1 LSAEGTG
8 VYGSETWPMKVDDM
22 HRLER
27 TERMM
32 VRWMCGVSLKNRVS
46 NEELNSRL
54 AVEQVADVVRQGRLR
69 WFGHLERKDSDDW
82 VSSCRNIEVVGAKS
96 RGRGKKTWG
105 ECVRHDLD
113 LLGLKREVALDRA
126 LWRSSIRGNRPT
138 RASME
143 KRTLKR

>member
-1 LSAEGTG
+1 
-8 VYGSETWPMKVDDM
+8 
-22 HRLER
+22 
-27 TERMM
+27 MM

-46 NEELNSRL
+46 NEELNRRL

-96 RGRGKKTWG
+96 RGRGKKTWE

-113 LLGLKREVALDRA
+113 LLGLKVVEQ
-126 LWRSSIRGNRPT
+126 
-138 RASME
+138 E
-143 KRTLKR
+143 